1 MPPAAFFI
9 KMLQSILQVMLALS
23 CPIYKELRPGHPPQ
37 EPGIWRPTGLTSG
50 SWGPLGSRLGT
61 PLPSTAHP
69 QPGCTLREGQKGKSL
84 GSFTFGEQKIPK
96 SCSSSDSV
104 GAISPPKSASWQ
116 GNRSHR
122 RQAQLTAPQSPMSP
136 PDPWDC
142 TGLCSPPPAHQ
153 SPDLCTKSPPVSSR
167 TGAGDTQPSSPRCGA
182 AHSPHNRPPLSMDA
196 LTHQSLPHSA
206 VAAGLLLPSSFPK
219 QQGRPAGLTSP
230 QRRGHGSEAAA
241 AVHGVGWEAEGPQLG
256 VGTLGTHPVHRP
268 DAPSPP
274 AVTQPCFPALIPLG
288 ICKETGTDTRDW
300 W

>member
-1 MPPAAFFI
+1 MDLKCKERGDHKTLRSMPPVAFFI
-9 KMLQSILQVMLALS
+9 KNLQSILQVVLALS

-37 EPGIWRPTGLTSG
+37 EPGIRRPTGLTSG

-122 RQAQLTAPQSPMSP
+122 RQAQLTAPQSPTSP

-142 TGLCSPPPAHQ
+142 TGLCSPPP
-153 SPDLCTKSPPVSSR
+153 SPPVPRSLH
-167 TGAGDTQPSSPRCGA
+167 QKPPS
-182 AHSPHNRPPLSMDA
+182 
-196 LTHQSLPHSA
+196 
-206 VAAGLLLPSSFPK
+206 F
-219 QQGRPAGLTSP
+219 
-230 QRRGHGSEAAA
+230 
-241 AVHGVGWEAEGPQLG
+241 
-256 VGTLGTHPVHRP
+256 
-268 DAPSPP
+268 
-274 AVTQPCFPALIPLG
+274 I
-288 ICKETGTDTRDW
+288 
-300 W
+300 

>member
-1 MPPAAFFI
+1 MPPVAFFI
-9 KMLQSILQVMLALS
+9 KNLQSILQVVLALS

-37 EPGIWRPTGLTSG
+37 EPGIRRPTGLTSG

-122 RQAQLTAPQSPMSP
+122 RQAQLTAPQSPTSP

-142 TGLCSPPPAHQ
+142 TGLCSPPP
-153 SPDLCTKSPPVSSR
+153 SPPVPRSLH
-167 TGAGDTQPSSPRCGA
+167 QKPPS
-182 AHSPHNRPPLSMDA
+182 
-196 LTHQSLPHSA
+196 
-206 VAAGLLLPSSFPK
+206 F
-219 QQGRPAGLTSP
+219 
-230 QRRGHGSEAAA
+230 
-241 AVHGVGWEAEGPQLG
+241 
-256 VGTLGTHPVHRP
+256 
-268 DAPSPP
+268 
-274 AVTQPCFPALIPLG
+274 I
-288 ICKETGTDTRDW
+288 
-300 W
+300 